1 MSQLPSEQTEE
12 QIAPAPAPTA
22 HDPYAAF
29 RSPAY
34 RDFALA
40 FTLAVLAQQMISTA
54 VAWEVYGQTKSPLS
68 LAWIGLAQALP
79 ILALALP
86 AGHVADRF
94 PRRRVMALMQAVIVL
109 GSGTMAVL
117 AYLGRLDSITVY
129 AILLVDSVAAT
140 FMRPARASMMPALV
154 PLGDFSNAV
163 TWNSTLFETFSAV
176 GPFIAGLIIAKL
188 GVTTALGASVALLLV
203 SLLLICRLPDYRT
216 TSQKESLTLA
226 SLLAGV
232 KFVFRTRLMLAAMTL
247 DMFAVLLG
255 GATFLL
261 PIFAERLGVGATG
274 YGWLRAAPPIGAI
287 AMALMIAHAPPMK
300 RAGRAMLVS
309 VAGFGAAT
317 IVFGLSHNIFLSF
330 AMLVLC
336 GMCDNV
342 SVVVRHTLV
351 QTLTPDSMRGR
362 VSAVN
367 QVFIGSSNELG
378 GLESGVTAAL
388 WGPVVSVVGGGIG
401 TIAVVIGVA
410 LLFPQVRRLGA
421 LRDVKPE
428 AEQRD
433 RGFEV
438 ILKDAKDL
446 PGA

>member
-12 QIAPAPAPTA
+12 QLPPASAPLA

-29 RSPAY
+29 RSQPY
-34 RDFALA
+34 RHFAMA

-54 VAWEVYGQTKSPLS
+54 VAWEVYDQTRDPLS

-109 GSGTMAVL
+109 GSGAMAVL
-117 AYLGRLDSITVY
+117 AYLGRLDPMTIYLV
-129 AILLVDSVAAT
+129 LLIDAVAAT
-140 FMRPARASMMPALV
+140 FMRPARASMMPVLV
-154 PLGDFSNAV
+154 PLKDFSNAV
-163 TWNSTLFETFSAV
+163 TWNSSLFETFSAV
-176 GPFIAGLIIAKL
+176 GPFLAGLIIARY
-188 GVTTALGASVALLLV
+188 GVAAALGASSALLVV
-203 SLLLICRLPDYRT
+203 SLLLICRLPDHRA
-216 TSQKESLTLA
+216 TSEKEKLTLA
-226 SLLAGV
+226 SLLVGV

-261 PIFAERLGVGATG
+261 PIFAERLSVGPTG
-274 YGWLRAAPPIGAI
+274 FGWLRAAPPIGAI
-287 AMALMIAHAPPMK
+287 VMALLIAHAPPMK

-317 IVFGLSHNIFLSF
+317 IVFGLSQNVFLSF
-330 AMLVLC
+330 AMLVVC

-388 WGPVVSVVGGGIG
+388 FGPVISVVGGGIG
-401 TIAVVIGVA
+401 TILVVIAVA
-410 LLFPQVRRLGA
+410 LRFPQVRKLGS
-421 LRDVKPE
+421 LRDVKP
-428 AEQRD
+428 
-433 RGFEV
+433 GSV
-438 ILKDAKDL
+438 T
-446 PGA
+446 

>member
-12 QIAPAPAPTA
+12 QLPPVSAPLA

-29 RSPAY
+29 RSQPY
-34 RDFALA
+34 RHFAMA

-54 VAWEVYGQTKSPLS
+54 VAWEVYDQTRDPLS

-109 GSGTMAVL
+109 GSGAMAVL
-117 AYLGRLDSITVY
+117 AYLGRLDPMTIYLV
-129 AILLVDSVAAT
+129 LLIDAVAAT

-154 PLGDFSNAV
+154 PLKDFSNAV
-163 TWNSTLFETFSAV
+163 TWNSSLFETFSAV
-176 GPFIAGLIIAKL
+176 GPFLAGLIIARY
-188 GVTTALGASVALLLV
+188 GVAAALGASSALLVV
-203 SLLLICRLPDYRT
+203 SLLLICRLPDHRA
-216 TSQKESLTLA
+216 TSEKEKLTLA
-226 SLLAGV
+226 SLLVGV

-261 PIFAERLGVGATG
+261 PIFAERLGVGPTG
-274 YGWLRAAPPIGAI
+274 FGWLRAAPPIGAI
-287 AMALMIAHAPPMK
+287 VMALLIAHAPPMK

-317 IVFGLSHNIFLSF
+317 IVFGLSQNVFLSF
-330 AMLVLC
+330 AMLVVC

-388 WGPVVSVVGGGIG
+388 FGPVISVVGGGIG
-401 TIAVVIGVA
+401 TILVVIAVA
-410 LLFPQVRRLGA
+410 MRFPQVRKLGS
-421 LRDVKPE
+421 LRDVKP
-428 AEQRD
+428 
-433 RGFEV
+433 GSV
-438 ILKDAKDL
+438 T
-446 PGA
+446 